1 MWSQLAE
8 ATCERASSSLSVSLS
23 WSSTLLV
30 PVAGRAG
37 QMAEIVASSSTFF
50 LLGTACSGGATL
62 SAGLISLGALTAEIE
77 GP

>member
-1 MWSQLAE
+1 MSVPAAACLCLSAGLPHFWSPWQGGPDRWQRSWPA
-8 ATCERASSSLSVSLS
+8 RA
-23 WSSTLLV
+23 
-30 PVAGRAG
+30 RH
-37 QMAEIVASSSTFF
+37 F